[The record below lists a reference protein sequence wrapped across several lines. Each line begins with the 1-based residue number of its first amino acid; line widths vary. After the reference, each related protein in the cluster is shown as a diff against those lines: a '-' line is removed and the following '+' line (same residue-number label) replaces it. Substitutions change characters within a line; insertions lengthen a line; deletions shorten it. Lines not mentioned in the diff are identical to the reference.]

1 MNGLFGP
8 LLVESLKQYASLT
21 DLIAGH
27 EPTLLALLLVDLFL
41 LFSYLDA
48 LCRINDVYDGLGA
61 NGLHFLYEFSH
72 VASVGEWTI
81 YALC

>member
-27 EPTLLALLLVDLFL
+27 EPTLLALLLGDGFL
-41 LFSYLDA
+41 LICYL
-48 LCRINDVYDGLGA
+48 
-61 NGLHFLYEFSH
+61 
-72 VASVGEWTI
+72 
-81 YALC
+81 YALG